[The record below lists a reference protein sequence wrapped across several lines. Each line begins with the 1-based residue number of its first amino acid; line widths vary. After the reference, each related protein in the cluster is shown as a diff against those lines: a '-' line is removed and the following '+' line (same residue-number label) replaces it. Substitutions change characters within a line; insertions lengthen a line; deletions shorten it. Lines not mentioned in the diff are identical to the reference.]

1 MPLISSLGTM
11 NAVGLGMTSA
21 KPTAILP
28 TVVVSMASSPFI
40 AAYPW
45 SSTSGYGAKYANPA
59 SLPSSKSR
67 ALSFTATGS
76 NIIVGND
83 LTPYVCAY
91 PFTNGTGF
99 GTKYAAVSG
108 TSLNGAC
115 NAIATSGTTFVWGGA
130 GGVKSY
136 NFSDTTGFGTYKNGD
151 NTITAFSFRV
161 IPSGSYAGY
170 LLAGYDA
177 TSWLRVYRGGTNLTL
192 SSGSISSTGK
202 ITGID
207 YDVINNRVAV
217 AANGA
222 TGVAAFPFTGSSFGT
237 KLTNPTTMP
246 TGTISYGITFS
257 PNYDYLIV
265 LNNNSSGS
273 QISTYAWN
281 GSFGTKQADP
291 TTPLDPTVASAV
303 KFSKDGLSVHLT
315 RYFSPNIVAY
325 RWSNGFGTRYTDLT
339 TTGGQGLDI
348 SFN

>member
-1 MPLISSLGTM
+1 M

-21 KPTAILP
+21 KPTVILP
-28 TVVVSMASSPFI
+28 TVVVSMTSSPFI

-59 SLPSSKSR
+59 SLPSSASR
-67 ALSFTATGS
+67 ALSFTAAGS
-76 NIIVGND
+76 NIIGGTNN
-83 LTPYVCAY
+83 TPFVYAY

-99 GTKYAAVSG
+99 GTKYADLASSPPNG
-108 TSLNGAC
+108 TC
-115 NAIATSGTTFVWGGA
+115 YAIATSGTTFAWGGA

-136 NFSDTTGFGTYKNGD
+136 NFSDTAGFGTYKNQDLTTVG
-151 NTITAFSFRV
+151 IYSLKV
-161 IPSGSYAGY
+161 IPSSASVGAGY

-177 TSWLRVYRGGTNLTL
+177 TSWLRFFSGGTNLTG
-192 SSGSISSTGK
+192 SGGSISSTGK
-202 ITGID
+202 VTGID
-207 YDVINNRVAV
+207 YDVINNRVAI

-222 TGVAAFPFTGSSFGT
+222 TGVAAFPFTGGSFGT

-291 TTPLDPTVASAV
+291 TTPLNPTVPSAV

-339 TTGGQGLDI
+339 TTGGQALDI

>member
-1 MPLISSLGTM
+1 M
-11 NAVGLGMTSA
+11 N
-21 KPTAILP
+21 
-28 TVVVSMASSPFI
+28 SSPFI

-45 SSTSGYGAKYANPA
+45 SSTSGYGAKYSNPV

-67 ALSFTATGS
+67 AVAFTAAGS

-91 PFTNGTGF
+91 PFSNGTGF
-99 GTKYAAVSG
+99 GTKYADVAG
-108 TSLNGAC
+108 TSLNSNCFAV
-115 NAIATSGTTFVWGGA
+115 ATSGTTFAWA
-130 GGVKSY
+130 GVGVKTY
-136 NFSDTTGFGTYKNGD
+136 NFSDTTGFGTYKSSD
-151 NTITAFSFRV
+151 LNTTGVYSLKV

-170 LLAGYDA
+170 LLVGNDV
-177 TSWLRVYRGGTNLTL
+177 SGWLRVYRGGTNLTL
-192 SSGSISSTGK
+192 SGGGISSTGK
-202 ITGID
+202 VTGID
-207 YDVINNRVAV
+207 YDVVNNRVAV
-217 AANGA
+217 AAFGT
-222 TGVAAFPFTGSSFGT
+222 TGVAAFPFNGTTFGT

-265 LNNNSSGS
+265 LNSNSSGS
-273 QISTYAWN
+273 EISTYAWN

-291 TTPLDPTVASAV
+291 TTPLNPTVAGAV

-325 RWSNGFGTRYTDLT
+325 KWSNGFGTRYTDLT
-339 TTGGQGLDI
+339 TTGGQAFDI